1 MIPTGFLLSCL
12 CRETKWINTEVKCKG
27 KQERVLVI
35 IMLFFFLRKEDRDAA
50 ATPND
55 PKRIYFLLILK
66 VPTYSK
72 KV

>member
-1 MIPTGFLLSCL
+1 MIPTGFLLMFIP
-12 CRETKWINTEVKCKG
+12 RNYKWINTEVKCKG

-35 IMLFFFLRKEDRDAA
+35 IMLFFFFRKEDRDAA
-50 ATPND
+50 ATLND
-55 PKRIYFLLILK
+55 PKRIYFLILK